1 MEYFLRNPK
10 AADDLYGIASYRLPE
25 QVIYQHVTEVSEA
38 LDWLVSVGW
47 LNKMTSA
54 NRSPIFSLNAASR
67 PEVEKF
73 VTGRSGRKHR
83 TPSSQR
89 PSHEDLP

>member
-25 QVIYQHVTEVSEA
+25 QVIYQHVTEVSDA

-47 LNKMTSA
+47 LNKTASA
-54 NRSPIFSLNAASR
+54 SSSPIFSFNAASR
-67 PEVEKF
+67 RDVEMF
-73 VTGRSGRKHR
+73 VAGRSSKDHP
-83 TPSSQR
+83 TASKR
-89 PSHEDLP
+89 PSHEDMP